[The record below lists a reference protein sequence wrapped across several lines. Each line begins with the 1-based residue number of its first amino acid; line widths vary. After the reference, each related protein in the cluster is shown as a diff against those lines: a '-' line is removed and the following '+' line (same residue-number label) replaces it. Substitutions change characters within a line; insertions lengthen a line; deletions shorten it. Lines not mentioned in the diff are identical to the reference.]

1 MIVASASRPTV
12 VRFRFRSEV
21 ARISFAMDRIMEV
34 VQASGCVLGQE
45 TQVELAIREAL
56 NHAVVHGNHM
66 DPDKWVSVR
75 CECDRDRG
83 VSIVIRDEG
92 RGFDPRRGRLITRS
106 HMDEVSFEK
115 GGHEVHL
122 HKASVTA
129 RIRSGM
135 PSRPIPLFPPPAP
148 WRAAIGGLYQ
158 GPAVQPTH

>member
-1 MIVASASRPTV
+1 
-12 VRFRFRSEV
+12 
-21 ARISFAMDRIMEV
+21 MDRIMEV
-34 VQASGCVLGQE
+34 VQASGCVLGRE
-45 TQVELAIREAL
+45 NEVELAIREAL
-56 NHAVVHGNHM
+56 SNAVVHGNHM

-75 CECDRDRG
+75 CECDRDKG

-92 RGFDPRRGRLITRS
+92 RGFAPRRGRLIMRS
-106 HMDEVSFEK
+106 HMDQVSFEK

-135 PSRPIPLFPPPAP
+135 PSRPISLFPPPAP

-158 GPAVQPTH
+158 GPVGLSTH